1 MFEFHAMFVCWLICP
16 QQRSLA
22 SGRPVCLVMCM
33 DAGAAPS
40 EFWKPIKRAL
50 SQLMGFN
57 EKIHLEQT
65 LPARP
70 MLSYF
75 LLILQSASRSDG
87 SGTVISHVFDYAHFH
102 HVKSFNK
109 KYCIC
114 HFYLF
119 FYVFLS
125 VAVLGRLPDSFIKTE
140 ISFVYSLF
148 PKIIFICR
156 CWLCLSVVGVRKQET
171 GNRERVW
178 HATCWEKQWKLQA
191 QHGVCA
197 FQLFYFNCKYL

>member
-1 MFEFHAMFVCWLICP
+1 
-16 QQRSLA
+16 
-22 SGRPVCLVMCM
+22 
-33 DAGAAPS
+33 
-40 EFWKPIKRAL
+40 
-50 SQLMGFN
+50 
-57 EKIHLEQT
+57 
-65 LPARP
+65 

-119 FYVFLS
+119 FNVFLS
-125 VAVLGRLPDSFIKTE
+125 VAVLGQLPDSFIKTE

-148 PKIIFICR
+148 PKITFICR

-171 GNRERVW
+171 GKGYDMQPAGRNSESCRHSMGYV
-178 HATCWEKQWKLQA
+178 
-191 QHGVCA
+191 
-197 FQLFYFNCKYL
+197 LFSYFILIANTCKYLNVVGLTLVKGLRQLETIYLCMDGWMRCFSN